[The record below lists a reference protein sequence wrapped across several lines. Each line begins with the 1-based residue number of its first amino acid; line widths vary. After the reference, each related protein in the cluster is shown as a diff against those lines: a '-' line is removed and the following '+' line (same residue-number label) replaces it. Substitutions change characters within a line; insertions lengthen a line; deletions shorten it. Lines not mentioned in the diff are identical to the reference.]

1 VSGESS
7 ASAAYEH
14 FLAPR
19 KTFSK
24 GFFMKL
30 LVVGSG
36 MMGSAAA
43 FDMARTPQ
51 VDSVTLADT
60 DSKRAQEVAARV
72 NRITGC
78 KKVRA
83 VALDAG
89 NQRAA
94 ARLMRGHDAALSA
107 VPYFLNLGLARA
119 ALDARCHFADLGGNN
134 TVVRQELALS
144 KQAEKRGV
152 ALAPDCGLSPGMASI
167 LGGELVRRLGGR
179 ADALRLYVGGL
190 PERPTP
196 PFHYQLV
203 FSVEGLI
210 NEYVEPARILRRG
223 KMTTVDP
230 LTEPEEFHLAGFP
243 PLMAFQTSGGTST
256 LPETFE
262 GRVGEC
268 FEKTLRYPGH
278 YDLLC
283 ELKELGL
290 FSGEKMKIG
299 KAEIAPR
306 AMMAKIFEGKFASK
320 GPDVCIMRLEA
331 HESVHRAGVRGLLG
345 AQLKGRV
352 ASFTMVDHY
361 DPKTDMSAMMRTT
374 AFPASI
380 VVQMLVSGAITKRG
394 AVLQE
399 RDVPADLFLEE
410 VKKRG
415 IKIDYALD

>member
-1 VSGESS
+1 
-7 ASAAYEH
+7 
-14 FLAPR
+14 
-19 KTFSK
+19 
-24 GFFMKL
+24 MKL
-30 LVVGSG
+30 LVIGSG

-43 FDMARTPQ
+43 FDMARMST
-51 VDSVTLADT
+51 VSSVTLADA
-60 DSKRAQEVAARV
+60 DVKRARDVAARV
-72 NRITGC
+72 NKINGD

-83 VALDAG
+83 VGLDASDEK
-89 NQRAA
+89 AA
-94 ARLMRGHDAALSA
+94 TKLMRGHDAALSA

-119 ALDARCHFADLGGNN
+119 AVEARCHFADLGGNN

-144 KQAEKRGV
+144 KKAESRGV
-152 ALAPDCGLSPGMASI
+152 AIAPDCGLSPGMASI

-190 PERPTP
+190 PEQPTP

-210 NEYVEPARILRRG
+210 NEYVELARILRKG
-223 KMTTVDP
+223 KMTTIDP
-230 LTEPEEFHLAGFP
+230 LTEPEDFHIAGFS
-243 PLMAFQTSGGTST
+243 PLVAFHTSGGTST

-283 ELKELGL
+283 ELKELGM
-290 FSGEKMKIG
+290 FSSEKMKFG
-299 KAEIAPR
+299 KVELSPR
-306 AMMAKIFEGKFASK
+306 TMMSKIFEGKFASK

-331 HESVHRAGVRGLLG
+331 HESVNRPGARGLLG
-345 AQLKGRV
+345 GRLKGRV

-361 DPKTDMSAMMRTT
+361 DPKTDTSAMMRTT

-380 VVQMLVSGAITKRG
+380 VVQMMASGAITRRG
-394 AVLQE
+394 GVLQE
-399 RDVPADLFLEE
+399 RDVPADLFLQEIE
-410 VKKRG
+410 KRG
-415 IKIDYALD
+415 VKIDYAIE

>member
-1 VSGESS
+1 ME
-7 ASAAYEH
+7 
-14 FLAPR
+14 
-19 KTFSK
+19 
-24 GFFMKL
+24 L
-30 LVVGSG
+30 LVFGSG

-51 VDSVTLADT
+51 VSSVTLADS
-60 DSKRAQEVAARV
+60 DVKRAREVAARV
-72 NRITGC
+72 NRITGGR
-78 KKVRA
+78 KVRA
-83 VALDAG
+83 VALDASDEK
-89 NQRAA
+89 AA
-94 ARLMRGHDAALSA
+94 AKLMDGHNGALSA

-119 ALDARCHFADLGGNN
+119 AVEARCHFADLGGNN

-144 KQAEKRGV
+144 KKAERRGI

-190 PERPTP
+190 PAQPTA

-210 NEYVEPARILRRG
+210 NEYVELARILRKG
-223 KMTTVDP
+223 KLATIDP
-230 LTEPEEFHLAGFP
+230 LTEPEDFHIAGFS
-243 PLMAFQTSGGTST
+243 PLVAFHTSGGTST

-290 FSGEKMKIG
+290 FSSEKMKFG
-299 KAEIAPR
+299 NAEVSPR
-306 AMMAKIFEGKFASK
+306 AMMSKIFEGKFASK

-331 HESVHRAGVRGLLG
+331 HESVNRAGVRGLLG
-345 AQLKGRV
+345 GRLKGRV

-380 VVQMLVSGAITKRG
+380 VVQMLTSGAISKRG
-394 AVLQE
+394 GVLQE
-399 RDVPADLFLEE
+399 LDVPADLFLEE
-410 VKKRG
+410 VEKRG
-415 IKIDYALD
+415 IRIDYTME

>member
-1 VSGESS
+1 
-7 ASAAYEH
+7 
-14 FLAPR
+14 
-19 KTFSK
+19 
-24 GFFMKL
+24 MKL
-30 LVVGSG
+30 LVLGSG

-51 VDSVTLADT
+51 VDWVTLADS
-60 DSKRAQEVAARV
+60 DAKRAHEVAARV
-72 NRITGC
+72 NRITGG
-78 KKVRA
+78 KKVRSVGLEA
-83 VALDAG
+83 S
-89 NQRAA
+89 NQQAA
-94 ARLMRGHDAALSA
+94 AKLMQGHDAALSA

-119 ALDARCHFADLGGNN
+119 AVEAGCHFADLGGNN

-144 KQAEKRGV
+144 KKAEKRGV

-210 NEYVEPARILRRG
+210 NEYVEPARILRKG

-230 LTEPEEFHLAGFP
+230 LTEPEEFHLAGSP
-243 PLMAFQTSGGTST
+243 PLVAFHTSGGTST

-290 FSGEKMKIG
+290 FSSEKIKIG

-306 AMMAKIFEGKFASK
+306 AMMSKIFAGKFAAK

-331 HESVHRAGVRGLLG
+331 HESEHGAGVRGLLG

-380 VVQMLVSGAITKRG
+380 VVQMLVSGAISKRG
-394 AVLQE
+394 GVLQE
-399 RDVPADLFLEE
+399 RDVPADLFLDE
-410 VKKRG
+410 VEKRG
-415 IKIDYALD
+415 IKIDYAIE